1 LKVSVGGVE
10 MSEEETAWTKALE
23 QKRKQLVHALAVKDF
38 ETADQLK
45 ETIEEMERHARSR
58 GWRLKE
64 H

>member
-1 LKVSVGGVE
+1 
-10 MSEEETAWTKALE
+10 MSEEEVAWTKALE
-23 QKRKQLVHALAVKDF
+23 QKRKLLVHALAVGDL
-38 ETADQLK
+38 ETAEQLK